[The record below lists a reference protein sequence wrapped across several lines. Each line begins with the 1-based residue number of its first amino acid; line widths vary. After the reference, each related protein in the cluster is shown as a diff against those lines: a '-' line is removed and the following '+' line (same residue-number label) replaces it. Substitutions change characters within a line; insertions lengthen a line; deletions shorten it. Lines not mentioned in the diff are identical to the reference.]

1 MPDPTCMLLPPSST
15 STLPSNVSDRIAAAL
30 ATRYNVRKNIAK
42 KHVPLCI
49 KQWGKLCRIE
59 GGDTMTAA
67 QLGQTHLD
75 RRDATHIRVS
85 QIIEGLIP

>member
-1 MPDPTCMLLPPSST
+1 ML
-15 STLPSNVSDRIAAAL
+15 DRIAAAL

-42 KHVPLCI
+42 NHVPLHI
-49 KQWGKLCRIE
+49 KQWGKLCRID

-67 QLGQTHLD
+67 LLGQTHLD

-85 QIIEGLIP
+85 HADPKSSQVLSRYFM